1 MPGVSQPQS
10 PVRRSRSRAGGAP
23 IVQEDLSKSV
33 TSVARQRARSK
44 SRPRV
49 LYAPENEI
57 VRTSDY
63 SLVDSMMKEEPIRVT
78 IKGLRRTFYP
88 PVHHPPMDNAPPD
101 KKLMLQWVHGYRGI
115 DARRNLWV
123 LPTGELLYYVA
134 AVAVMLDRDEESQ
147 RHYTG
152 HTEDIMC
159 MDVHPSREL
168 VASGQKAGRDR
179 KSQAHVRIWST
190 ESLQTLYV
198 FGMSEL
204 DTGVTAVA
212 FSQLVNN
219 TEIHLKSSLIKIRLT
234 LF

>member
-1 MPGVSQPQS
+1 MGPGIAAGPSS
-10 PVRRSRSRAGGAP
+10 PIRRSRSRAGAP
-23 IVQEDLSKSV
+23 IIPDEPIKP
-33 TSVARQRARSK
+33 TTIVARQRARSK

-49 LYAPENEI
+49 LYAPESEI
-57 VRTSDY
+57 VRNSDY
-63 SLVDSMMKEEPIRVT
+63 SMVELMKEEPARVT

-88 PVHHPPMDNAPPD
+88 PVHHPPMDNSPPD
-101 KKLMLQWVHGYRGI
+101 KKLFLHWVHGYRGI

-134 AVAVMLDRDEESQ
+134 AVAVLFDRDEDSQ

-204 DTGVTAVA
+204 DGGVTGVA
-212 FSQLVNN
+212 FSQLVSQIIYMLNIFLQIN
-219 TEIHLKSSLIKIRLT
+219 
-234 LF
+234 